1 MRGVWIEIVAV
12 GIKNGTFL
20 TSHLV
25 RGVWIEILLECLSLL
40 FCASHLVRGVWI
52 EIENET

>member
-25 RGVWIEILLECLSLL
+25 RGVWIEIALIGSADSEIK
-40 FCASHLVRGVWI
+40 SHLVRGVWI
-52 EIENET
+52 EITRY